1 MQRFSSL
8 AGSSSQFIRTIVV
21 NHSKNDHSLLE
32 HGVKLYNVNNGIF
45 QRCLATRN
53 QNSNKFDPHADLY
66 KPSTAKQ
73 ETHVPDGLKH
83 HHQPPETI
91 NTTFNT
97 TAVGGGKVWSNQS
110 PDRVHVADKG
120 TTFVPKNKNDVPHIQ
135 DKTVYA
141 TQGEVNI
148 TDSFQIHQLQ
158 SDITSAKL
166 AEAEAASA
174 FETFEPGTPLS
185 STSPS
190 VVESNFTPK
199 ISSAEVYSTI
209 SSPTAQFESTGSPA
223 PHESSKYETATKGKV
238 FGGQDTS
245 ADSMKHPKEDPF
257 KTGNKNKPRQAK

>member
-8 AGSSSQFIRTIVV
+8 AGSSSRFIRAIAMH
-21 NHSKNDHSLLE
+21 HSKNDGSLLE

-45 QRCLATRN
+45 QRCLATQN
-53 QNSNKFDPHADLY
+53 KNSNKVDSHADLY

-73 ETHVPDGLKH
+73 ETHVPDDLKH

-91 NTTFNT
+91 NTTLNT

-110 PDRVHVADKG
+110 PSRVHVANKG
-120 TTFVPKNKNDVPHIQ
+120 TTFVPKTNNDVQHIQ
-135 DKTVYA
+135 DKTVYT

-148 TDSFQIHQLQ
+148 TDPFQTHKLQ

-185 STSPS
+185 SAS
-190 VVESNFTPK
+190 VVESNFMPK
-199 ISSAEVYSTI
+199 VSSAEVYSTI
-209 SSPTAQFESTGSPA
+209 SSPTAQFQSNGPPT
-223 PHESSKYETATKGKV
+223 PHESVKYETAVKGKV

-257 KTGNKNKPRQAK
+257 TTGNKNKPRQAK